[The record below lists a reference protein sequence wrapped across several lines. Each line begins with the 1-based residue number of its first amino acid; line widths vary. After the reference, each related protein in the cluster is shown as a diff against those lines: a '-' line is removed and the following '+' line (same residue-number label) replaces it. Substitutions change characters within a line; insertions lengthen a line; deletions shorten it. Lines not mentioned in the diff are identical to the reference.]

1 MTTVLQI
8 IKSKPNQ
15 QVLSVRPDQTVF
27 EAIEL
32 MSEKNVGALL
42 VMEGGHVVGIVT
54 ERDYA
59 RKVILAGR
67 SSRQTLVREIMSS
80 PVRCVPPETKN
91 EECMALMTE
100 HRLRHLPVQD
110 DATTAAFQNNF
121 ATMRDT
127 ASEPVTKAAAN
138 AMHAN
143 SVDSPAEAKRQ
154 DTAPDPDDQ

>member
-8 IKSKPNQ
+8 IKNKPNQ
-15 QVLSVRPDQTVF
+15 QVLSVQPHQTVF

-32 MSEKNVGALL
+32 MSQKNVGALL
-42 VMEGGHVVGIVT
+42 VMQDERVVGIVS

-67 SSRQTLVREIMSS
+67 SSRETRINDIMSS
-80 PVRCVPPETKN
+80 PVRCVPPETTN

-110 DATTAAFQNNF
+110 GEQLLGVVSIGDLVKDIISQQKFIIEQLEHYIAGHGTT
-121 ATMRDT
+121 
-127 ASEPVTKAAAN
+127 
-138 AMHAN
+138 
-143 SVDSPAEAKRQ
+143 
-154 DTAPDPDDQ
+154 

>member
-1 MTTVLQI
+1 MKTVLQI
-8 IKSKPNQ
+8 VKAKASQ
-15 QVLSVRPDQTVF
+15 QVLSVAPDATVF
-27 EAIEL
+27 DAIRL

-42 VMEGGHVVGIVT
+42 VMQGASKKVLGIVT

-67 SSRQTLVREIMSS
+67 SSKEAQVREIMSS

-110 DATTAAFQNNF
+110 GDELLGVVSIGDLVA
-121 ATMRDT
+121 DII
-127 ASEPVTKAAAN
+127 SEQQFLIEQLEHYIAGSSQMGPL
-138 AMHAN
+138 
-143 SVDSPAEAKRQ
+143 
-154 DTAPDPDDQ
+154 